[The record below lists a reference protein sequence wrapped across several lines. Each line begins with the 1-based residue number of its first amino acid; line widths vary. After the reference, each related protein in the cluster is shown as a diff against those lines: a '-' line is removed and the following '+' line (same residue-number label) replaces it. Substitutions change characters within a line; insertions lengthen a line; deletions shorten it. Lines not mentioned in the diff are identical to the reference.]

1 MATMQQKSVMAKQE
15 IRKPIEDNSKY
26 KGAYQRLDG
35 TKFDVIF
42 APKEGLQTLEESN
55 GLKNR
60 LPTPITSGE
69 IETKLKEKQIIKL

>member
-1 MATMQQKSVMAKQE
+1 MAKIE

-26 KGAYQRLDG
+26 KGQYQRLDG

-42 APKEGLQTLEESN
+42 AQKEGLQSLEESN

-60 LPTPITSGE
+60 LPTPILSEE
-69 IETKLKEKQIIKL
+69 IEKQIKKKANH

>member
-1 MATMQQKSVMAKQE
+1 MAKQE

-26 KGAYQRLDG
+26 KGQYQRIDE

-60 LPTPITSGE
+60 LPTQITVE
-69 IETKLKEKQIIKL
+69 ELERQLKDKLITKL

>member
-1 MATMQQKSVMAKQE
+1 MAKQE
-15 IRKPIEDNSKY
+15 IRKPIQDNSKY
-26 KGAYQRLDG
+26 KGQYQRPDG

-60 LPTPITSGE
+60 LPTPITTDE
-69 IETKLKEKQIIKL
+69 LEKQLKDKLIKKL

>member
-1 MATMQQKSVMAKQE
+1 MAKIE

-26 KGAYQRLDG
+26 KGQYQRLDG

-42 APKEGLQTLEESN
+42 AQKEGLQSLEESN

-60 LPTPITSGE
+60 LPTPILSEE
-69 IETKLKEKQIIKL
+69 IEKQIKKKLIIKL